1 MEIRD
6 KILATMK
13 RLAGERG
20 FRAVTTDEL
29 AAACGISK
37 RTLYR
42 YFNSKDEIV
51 EQVLD
56 NVLQEVGDR
65 VEAILT
71 GPLSP
76 PAKLQAMAR
85 AIAEEVRFLEPHIF
99 HDLQHYYPHLW
110 EKIDRFRTE
119 RSERLGQVYLEGC
132 QKGFFKEF
140 NVALV
145 INSFIA
151 AARAVISPGFLINH
165 NISLPRAMDT
175 MVEIFLHGISKSSP
189 WKKEDCHG
197 YNHPLSGEG

>member
-1 MEIRD
+1 VEIRD
-6 KILATMK
+6 KILANMK
-13 RLAGERG
+13 RLARDRG
-20 FRAVTTDEL
+20 FHAVTTDEL

-42 YFNSKDEIV
+42 YFNSKDEII

-56 NVLQEVGDR
+56 KILEEVGGR
-65 VEAILT
+65 VEKILT

-76 PAKLQAMAR
+76 PAKLQAMACTVV
-85 AIAEEVRFLEPHIF
+85 EEIRFLEPHIF

-119 RSERLGQVYLEGC
+119 RLERLGQVYLEGC
-132 QKGFFKEF
+132 QMGYFKEF
-140 NVALV
+140 SVALV

-165 NISLPRAMDT
+165 NISLPRALDT
-175 MVEIFLHGISKSSP
+175 MVEIFLHGISKTSR
-189 WKKEDCHG
+189 
-197 YNHPLSGEG
+197 